1 MKLNQ
6 TSMNKLFD
14 LMMMTFKFQIMRIKY
29 PEEIYQLTM
38 NHLNMLLE
46 ILSKDPTHNNDIME
60 LVKENIEYFQK
71 VILFN

>member
-1 MKLNQ
+1 
-6 TSMNKLFD
+6 
-14 LMMMTFKFQIMRIKY
+14 MMTFKFQIMRIKY